1 MEGPATSLVL
11 RLFDDLPDPR
21 ARNRSHLLSD
31 IVTIAILATLCGA
44 EGWEEIAEWAEF
56 HEDWLST
63 FLTLRAGIPSHD
75 TIDDVFKR
83 LDPGAFEKCF
93 MTWTTA
99 LVEASCER
107 GHAGRFIAIDGKALR
122 HSFDHAW
129 SRTPIHM
136 VSAFLAQNQLVLGQ
150 IKVDCKEN
158 EIVAIPR
165 LLELLDLR
173 RTTVTID
180 ALGCQKGIAAKIREK
195 NGHYVLALKE
205 NQKLLHDAVQ
215 KTFAEARLE
224 KFAGWKHDYV
234 ESIEAGH
241 GRIETRRVWVTSQIK
256 HIKEAKDWADLCG
269 IVLVESIRDLA
280 GQGATTEW
288 RYYITSHKKLDA
300 PMLADAIRSHWKIE
314 NQEHHVLDT
323 TMHEDDC
330 RIRKGHGPENFARLR
345 RIALNQLRKV
355 KLMRKEKE
363 KKLSLRLKRKRC
375 GWDHNFLLSAILA

>member
-11 RLFDDLPDPR
+11 RLFNDLPDPR

-56 HEDWLST
+56 HKEWLGT

-83 LDPGAFEKCF
+83 LDPDAFERCF
-93 MTWTTA
+93 MTWTAA
-99 LVEASCER
+99 LVKASGER
-107 GHAGRFIAIDGKALR
+107 GHGGRFIAIDGKALR

-150 IKVDCKEN
+150 IKVDSKEN
-158 EIVAIPR
+158 EIVAIPK

-180 ALGCQKGIAAKIREK
+180 AIGCQKEIARQIRQK
-195 NGHYVLALKE
+195 KGHYVLALKE
-205 NQKLLHDAVQ
+205 NQKLLYDAVD

-234 ESIEAGH
+234 QSIEAGH
-241 GRIETRRVWVTSQIK
+241 GRIETRRVWVTGEIK
-256 HIKEAKDWADLCG
+256 HIKEAQDWTDLCG
-269 IVLVESIRDLA
+269 IVMVESIRDVA
-280 GQGATTEW
+280 GKGATTEQ

-355 KLMRKEKE
+355 KVIRKGNE

-375 GWDHNFLLSAILA
+375 SWDHNLLLSTILA

>member
-11 RLFDDLPDPR
+11 RLFNDLPDPR

-56 HEDWLST
+56 HEDWLRT

-83 LDPGAFEKCF
+83 LDPDGFEKCF
-93 MTWTTA
+93 MTWTAA
-99 LVEASCER
+99 LVEASRER
-107 GHAGRFIAIDGKALR
+107 GQAGRFIAIDGKALR

-150 IKVDCKEN
+150 IKVDSKEN
-158 EIVAIPR
+158 EIVAIPK

-173 RTTVTID
+173 GTTVTID
-180 ALGCQKGIAAKIREK
+180 AIGCQKEIAAKIRGK
-195 NGHYVLALKE
+195 KGHYVLALKE
-205 NQKLLHDAVQ
+205 NQKLLHEAVQ
-215 KTFAEARLE
+215 KTFTEARAE
-224 KFAGWKHDYV
+224 QFAGWKHDYV
-234 ESIEAGH
+234 ESTEAGH
-241 GRIETRRVWVTSQIK
+241 GRIETRRVWVTSEIKHLNQIK
-256 HIKEAKDWADLCG
+256 DWTDLRG
-269 IVLVESIRDLA
+269 IVLVESIRNLA
-280 GQGATTEW
+280 GKGVTTEQ
-288 RYYITSHKKLDA
+288 RYYITSHRKLDA
-300 PMLADAIRSHWKIE
+300 PMMADAIRSHWKIE

-330 RIRKGHGPENFARLR
+330 RIRKSHGPENFARLR

-355 KLMRKEKE
+355 KVMRKGKE
-363 KKLSLRLKRKRC
+363 KKLSLRRKRKRC
-375 GWDHNFLLSAILA
+375 SWDHNLLLSAILA

>member
-31 IVTIAILATLCGA
+31 IVTIAILSTLCGS
-44 EGWEEIAEWAEF
+44 EGWEEIAEWAGF
-56 HEDWLST
+56 HQQWLKT

-83 LDPGAFEKCF
+83 LDPDAFEKCF
-93 MTWTTA
+93 MTWTTT
-99 LVEASCER
+99 LVEASRER
-107 GHAGRFIAIDGKALR
+107 GPAGRFIAIDGKALR

-150 IKVDCKEN
+150 VKVDCKEN
-158 EIVAIPR
+158 EIVAIPK

-180 ALGCQKGIAAKIREK
+180 AIGCQKEIAGQIRRK
-195 NGHYVLALKE
+195 RGHYVLALKE
-205 NQKLLHDAVQ
+205 NHKLLHEAVR

-224 KFAGWKHDYV
+224 KFAGWKHDYAQSV
-234 ESIEAGH
+234 DAGH
-241 GRIETRRVWVTSQIK
+241 GRIETRRVWVTSEIK
-256 HIKEAKDWADLCG
+256 HIKETKDWTDLRG
-269 IVLVESIRDLA
+269 IVLVESIREVA
-280 GQGATTEW
+280 GQGATTEQ
-288 RYYITSHKKLDA
+288 RYYITSHRKLDA
-300 PMLADAIRSHWKIE
+300 TMLADAIRSHWTIE

-345 RIALNQLRKV
+345 RIALNQLRKIKV
-355 KLMRKEKE
+355 MREGKE
-363 KKLSLRLKRKRC
+363 KKLSLRLKRKIC
-375 GWDHNFLLSAILA
+375 GWDHNFLLSTILA